1 MLKHLFLKALRMVQ
15 NNLTLV
21 QRITAPTPKIFKIF
35 RTVGLSLAAAGGA
48 ILAAPAMPVIL
59 VSIAGYILAAGTVM
73 TAVSQVA
80 VVGE

>member
-48 ILAAPAMPVIL
+48 ILAIPAMPAIL
-59 VSIAGYILAAGTVM
+59 VTIAGYLTVAGAVM

-80 VVGE
+80 VDGN

>member
-1 MLKHLFLKALRMVQ
+1 MAQ
-15 NNLTLV
+15 NNLSLI

-48 ILAAPAMPVIL
+48 ILAVPAMPVIL
-59 VSIAGYILAAGTVM
+59 VSIAGYILAAGSVM

-80 VVGE
+80 VDGN

>member
-1 MLKHLFLKALRMVQ
+1 MLKVSYLKISKMAQ
-15 NNLTLV
+15 NNLSLI

-48 ILAAPAMPVIL
+48 ILAVPAMPVIL
-59 VSIAGYILAAGTVM
+59 VSIAGYILAAGSVM

-80 VVGE
+80 VDGN

>member
-1 MLKHLFLKALRMVQ
+1 MLKHSSLKISKMVQ
-15 NNLTLV
+15 NNLSLV
-21 QRITAPTPKIFKIF
+21 QRITSPTPKIFKIF

-80 VVGE
+80 VEGN

>member
-1 MLKHLFLKALRMVQ
+1 MLKHSFLKTLRMEQ
-15 NNLTLV
+15 NNLSVV
-21 QRITAPTPKIFKIF
+21 QRLTAPTPKIFKIF

-59 VSIAGYILAAGTVM
+59 ISIAGYLIAAGTVM

>member
-1 MLKHLFLKALRMVQ
+1 MLKVTYLKISKMEQ

-21 QRITAPTPKIFKIF
+21 QRIISPTPKIFKIF

-48 ILAAPAMPVIL
+48 ILAVPAMPALLI
-59 VSIAGYILAAGTVM
+59 SIAGYILAVGSVM

-80 VVGE
+80 VDSN